1 MNLAIEI
8 QAGNY
13 YSLDVDREYMSASQ
27 FKKFMQCEAA
37 TMAELNGEWQEEP
50 SDAMLVGSYVH
61 AALESEEAFL
71 QFVAEHR
78 DEIYNRKGDLYAPF
92 KQADAM
98 INTLKD
104 DPFIAALLQGQHE
117 QVIVAEFAGA
127 KWKAKLDVYNPV
139 GRIVDVKTVKSINEK
154 VWNNEDKR
162 YMSWVEAYGYARQ
175 LALYTE
181 LERIW
186 SGRDERL
193 TALIIAVTKED
204 PPDKEV
210 ISIPEDAIEEQ
221 LEFVKAVMPRIL
233 AVKNGEVE
241 PMRCETCKY
250 CRSTKKVKRI
260 VDYRDILV

>member
-1 MNLAIEI
+1 MGLAAE
-8 QAGNY
+8 NY

-71 QFVAEHR
+71 QFIAEHR

-98 INTLKD
+98 ISTLKD

-127 KWKAKLDVYNPV
+127 KWKAKLDVYNPI
-139 GRIVDVKTVKSINEK
+139 GRICDIKTCKSLTDK
-154 VWNNEDKR
+154 VWMDGR
-162 YMSWVEAYGYARQ
+162 YVSWIVAYGYARQ

-193 TALIIAVTKED
+193 TALIVAVTKED
-204 PPDKEV
+204 PPDKAV
-210 ISIPEDAIEEQ
+210 FSIPEDAIEEE
-221 LEFVKAVMPRIL
+221 LEFVKSVMPRVL
-233 AVKNGEVE
+233 AVKNGDVE
-241 PMRCETCKY
+241 PKRCESCKY
-250 CRSTKKVKRI
+250 CRASKKVKRI
-260 VDYRDILV
+260 IDYREIAI